1 MKIEEILALSK
12 EIHKDAIPS
21 DNIQTQYIVINMFKQ
36 QNEPEDTN
44 PRAHDGKV
52 LPAYR
57 PGTLTVFI
65 QCIMLMTFTM
75 FMFTGI
81 LVGYIMITP
90 DVKQFIAK
98 EAIFMIALFL
108 FIFLFIDYGFV
119 CTDCSRRVPCNF
131 YFLCLTVVS
140 LSVIIATVSA
150 LCDSSV
156 LLCTIL
162 AVAVTVLIAVFLT
175 FTKTDF
181 SSPFM
186 YAVMLVTAF
195 FAVIL
200 IAVILIA
207 TKTYVNPLWLLGVII
222 ATFIQVTM
230 LTMQLQ
236 TILGG
241 RTIELKED
249 DYAIASFMLYASV
262 IDVFLKMLQIAD
274 VTRDAR

>member
-81 LVGYIMITP
+81 LVGYIMIT
-90 DVKQFIAK
+90 
-98 EAIFMIALFL
+98 

>member
-1 MKIEEILALSK
+1 MDETEMKIEEILALSR

-98 EAIFMIALFL
+98 E
-108 FIFLFIDYGFV
+108 
-119 CTDCSRRVPCNF
+119 
-131 YFLCLTVVS
+131 VVS

-200 IAVILIA
+200 IAVVLIA

-249 DYAIASFMLYASV
+249 DYTIASFMLYASV